1 MKRHI
6 SVFICVFTL
15 AATAKVGAIDPNRRG
30 HEHEYEQE
38 HGKKQKYTCP
48 MHPEVVTDHPGN
60 CPKCGMKL
68 VPLKQSKRRTTSV
81 ERSTHNHQS
90 HVSQQS
96 HQTQQMHAPSH
107 EGHEMHMEMHSSI
120 DIADPMSRE
129 GSGTSCF
136 FFSSRRRHTILQG
149 DWSSDV
155 CSS

>member
-48 MHPEVVTDHPGN
+48 MHPEVISDHPGN

-68 VPLKQSKRRTTSV
+68 VPVKQEKRRTSNAQHPTSNSEHV
-81 ERSTHNHQS
+81 MHDANEMAMS
-90 HVSQQS
+90 HHDQG
-96 HQTQQMHAPSH
+96 
-107 EGHEMHMEMHSSI
+107 GHEMHMEMHSSVN
-120 DIADPMSRE
+120 IADPM
-129 GSGTSCF
+129 
-136 FFSSRRRHTILQG
+136 
-149 DWSSDV
+149 
-155 CSS
+155 